1 MRVAILTWEYPPRV
15 VGDMAL
21 YVQSL
26 SQQLA
31 KHEFETHV
39 VTYNEDLKGVQE
51 EASGATVHRVGN
63 PVKTHLNILTWVLTL
78 SQEFER
84 VTADIHYDIGPIDL
98 LDCQEWITVP
108 AACSL
113 SKALRIPYVMT
124 IHSLEEQRARN
135 PDNAAS
141 LTIRHFERLGTH
153 NSSRIIV
160 ASQKMKEEV
169 QRLHNV
175 PETMIETIPKPI
187 DFGKKISEIY
197 TNAVKTWKERKE
209 T

>member
-1 MRVAILTWEYPPRV
+1 V

-39 VTYNEDLKGVQE
+39 ITYNEDLKGVQE
-51 EASGATVHRVGN
+51 ETSGVTVHRIGN
-63 PVKTHLNILTWVLTL
+63 PVKTHLNIITWVLTL

-84 VTADIHYDIGPIDL
+84 ICADIHYDIGPIDL

-113 SKALRIPYVMT
+113 SKALGIPYVMT
-124 IHSLEEQRARN
+124 IHSLEEQRAKN
-135 PDNAAS
+135 PDNPAS

-160 ASQKMKEEV
+160 ASPRMKEEV

-175 PETMIETIPKPI
+175 PETMIEIVPQPLG
-187 DFGKKISEIY
+187 FGKKISETY
-197 TNAVKTWKERKE
+197 ANAVKTWEERKG